1 MSSSSRK
8 LPNLDNTADK
18 EQIRYERRLARQ
30 RKLDMMEAAAA
41 GKIYDEDASS
51 DVRSRSASP
60 FRTVSP
66 FTMTPHQAMESAQNF
81 LFDDDD
87 EDSPP
92 GHQSMPSRMDY
103 TSTQAGGQM
112 NDGNASNP
120 GLGSR
125 MANTIMGSLMFSTR
139 ELDSSD
145 EDANRISLAP
155 KGNSV
160 FDDSDGDVNYEDEFI
175 PYKTKRGCCDK
186 IGDCCTATFH
196 TVLGIVGVLCDFVK
210 DFFAMVNWQKFCMIL
225 AVPAGTALFILGIVA
240 IVARTGSGSS
250 SGSANKPTPSDKLPP
265 IENEV
270 RYGQFRTAIVDSK
283 YTSAEDIDSLG
294 TAQNYALRWLTDD
307 DPGQISHDDDAMLQ
321 RYALA
326 TFYYS
331 TYVYAQVEDSQSG
344 HKTSTWRSADYWM
357 SDKGICMWFGV
368 TCRDY
373 GSQSGHYNANFN
385 VKHLNLTKNYVRGFL
400 PSEMAALQHLEILD
414 LGMNGL
420 SGAIP
425 TSFGTFTGLS
435 EYDILMV
442 RGYSRS
448 QTHCVSFIPSLLHYR
463 RTLSRRQLNDGY
475 STN

>member
-1 MSSSSRK
+1 MSSSRK
-8 LPNLDNTADK
+8 PPNLDNTVDK
-18 EQIRYERRLARQ
+18 EQVRYERRMARQ

-51 DVRSRSASP
+51 DVRSRSTSP
-60 FRTVSP
+60 FRTKSP
-66 FTMTPHQAMESAQNF
+66 FTMTPPQAMESAKNF

-87 EDSPP
+87 DDDSPP
-92 GHQSMPSRMDY
+92 GHQSMPARMDY
-103 TSTQAGGQM
+103 TTTEAGGPM
-112 NDGNASNP
+112 TDI

-139 ELDSSD
+139 ELDGSD

-160 FDDSDGDVNYEDEFI
+160 FDGSDGDVNYEDEFI
-175 PYKTKRGCCDK
+175 PFKTKRGCCDK

-196 TVLGIVGVLCDFVK
+196 TVLGIVGVLCDLIK
-210 DFFAMVNWQKFCMIL
+210 DFFAMANWQKFCMLL
-225 AVPAGTALFILGIVA
+225 AVPVGIALFILGIVA
-240 IVARTGSGSS
+240 IVARTGGGSS
-250 SGSANKPTPSDKLPP
+250 SNSAGNPTASDKLPP
-265 IENEV
+265 IEDDV

-283 YTSAEDIDSLG
+283 YTSAEDIDSPG

-307 DPGQISHDDDAMLQ
+307 DPGQISHNDDAMLQ

-326 TFYYS
+326 TFYYA

-344 HKTSTWRSADYWM
+344 RKTSSWRSADYWM

-425 TSFGTFTGLS
+425 TSFGTFTGLR
-435 EYDILMV
+435 EYYTPMV
-442 RGYSRS
+442 RGYCCS
-448 QTHCVSFIPSLLHYR
+448 QT
-463 RTLSRRQLNDGY
+463 N
-475 STN
+475 